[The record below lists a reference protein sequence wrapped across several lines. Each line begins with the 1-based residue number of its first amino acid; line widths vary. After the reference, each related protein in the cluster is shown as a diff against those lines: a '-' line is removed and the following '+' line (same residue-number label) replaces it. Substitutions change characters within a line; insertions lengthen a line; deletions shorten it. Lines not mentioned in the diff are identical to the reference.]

1 MGFDRISDEMK
12 KRMMEEVKKIEE
24 ENDPNDFRGESI
36 HPEDREKIKE
46 LEKLHQ
52 NNGISNETIDEI
64 VDHIEKKK
72 RPVVAIGGSDS
83 GVSKQK
89 AQLLAQY
96 ATGMF
101 NQEISRPFKEN
112 PNLSSGGKKGRKK
125 KAGKT
130 FGKNKKK
137 RK

>member
-1 MGFDRISDEMK
+1 MGFDRISDEAQK
-12 KRMMEEVKKIEE
+12 KIMEEIKKIEE
-24 ENDPNDFRGESI
+24 ENDPNDFRGEPI

-46 LEKLHQ
+46 LEKFHQ
-52 NNGISNETIDEI
+52 NNGISNEIIDEI

-83 GVSKQK
+83 GVSKRK
-89 AQLLAQY
+89 GQLLAQY
-96 ATGMF
+96 ATSLF
-101 NQEISRPFKEN
+101 DQEISRPFKEN

-125 KAGKT
+125 KASKT

-137 RK
+137 KK